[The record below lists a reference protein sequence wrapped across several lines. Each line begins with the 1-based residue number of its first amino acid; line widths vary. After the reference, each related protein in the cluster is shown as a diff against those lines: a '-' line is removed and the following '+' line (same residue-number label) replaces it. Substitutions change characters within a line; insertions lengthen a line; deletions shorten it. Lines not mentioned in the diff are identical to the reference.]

1 MRERFTSERSKPMR
15 ELVGGSLMFGTVVL
29 VGANL
34 AGAVDSK
41 EAERIQHA
49 ATVLNEVHANAD
61 KDVPDDL
68 WKKAAC
74 VVVVPSV
81 KKGAFI
87 FGGEYGRGLMSCR
100 HSGAWSGPVFMS
112 IEKGSFGLQIGGE
125 ETDLLLLVMNE
136 RGMQKLLGDKV
147 TLGAEAS
154 AAAGPVG
161 RNARAE
167 TDAQLHAEI
176 LSYSRSQGAFVG
188 LDLSGG
194 VLKPDVDATHD
205 LYGKGVTA
213 KTVLMTTSIKAP
225 AAADPFMNAL
235 NAR

>member
-1 MRERFTSERSKPMR
+1 
-15 ELVGGSLMFGTVVL
+15 MFGTVAVL
-29 VGANL
+29 GVHL

-41 EAERIQHA
+41 ETERIQKSA
-49 ATVLNEVHANAD
+49 AVLKEVHAQAD

-74 VVVVPSV
+74 VIVMPSV

-87 FGGEYGRGLMSCR
+87 VGGEYGRGLMSCR
-100 HSGAWSGPVFMS
+100 RSGAWSGPVFMQL
-112 IEKGSFGLQIGGE
+112 EKGSVGLQIGGE
-125 ETDLLLLVMNE
+125 ATDLLLLVMNE
-136 RGMQKLLGDKV
+136 KGMQKLLGDKV

-176 LSYSRSQGAFVG
+176 LSYSRSEGAFAG

-213 KTVLMTTSIKAP
+213 KTVLTTAAVKTP

>member
-1 MRERFTSERSKPMR
+1 MRQLLSA
-15 ELVGGSLMFGTVVL
+15 SLAFSTVIL

-34 AGAVDSK
+34 SGAVDSK
-41 EAERIQHA
+41 EAERIDKAAAVLKEIHA
-49 ATVLNEVHANAD
+49 HSD
-61 KDVPDDL
+61 KDVPDSL
-68 WKKAAC
+68 WSKAAC

-87 FGGEYGRGLMSCR
+87 IGGEYGRGLMSCR
-100 HSGAWSGPVFMS
+100 HSGTWSGPVFMQL
-112 IEKGSFGLQIGGE
+112 EKGSFGLQIGGE

-154 AAAGPVG
+154 VAGGPVG
-161 RNARAE
+161 RNAQAE
-167 TDAQLHAEI
+167 TDAQHHAEI
-176 LSYSRSQGAFVG
+176 LSYSRSEGAFAG

-194 VLKPDVDATHD
+194 VLKPDVDATHN

-213 KTVLMTTSIKAP
+213 KTVLMTTTVKPP